1 MNLQEY
7 VLRLRNSTLAFSN
20 EFKLPSRRTS
30 RLQSVYREPSET
42 RVQEG
47 HFPKSR
53 SIGGSSPVKDP
64 ARINQ
69 SALRDTAGL
78 DFDQLQ
84 LPDQCP
90 WTPPIGYAFIYE
102 SWFSK
107 DAKVW
112 FHSCYSLRPTA
123 AGETL
128 LSLN

>member
-42 RVQEG
+42 LVQEG

-84 LPDQCP
+84 LVCH
-90 WTPPIGYAFIYE
+90 AEEKFIADGDGQ
-102 SWFSK
+102 
-107 DAKVW
+107 DAAKNHIEEFPNVG
-112 FHSCYSLRPTA
+112 FDP
-123 AGETL
+123 
-128 LSLN
+128 

>member
-30 RLQSVYREPSET
+30 RLQSV
-42 RVQEG
+42 QEG

-69 SALRDTAGL
+69 KRIERHCRARLRSTSAGLSCRRDTLWNHQSILGCERTTRKHI
-78 DFDQLQ
+78 F
-84 LPDQCP
+84 
-90 WTPPIGYAFIYE
+90 TR
-102 SWFSK
+102 
-107 DAKVW
+107 VV
-112 FHSCYSLRPTA
+112 FHVNSS
-123 AGETL
+123 
-128 LSLN
+128 